1 MACAPCAQPS
11 ITGVHFR
18 ALCVSCTRAHARWHS
33 GLPRKGRVCSQWSC
47 VCVCVCVC
55 VKSSVLKGTEAGDSA
70 AELFPTA
77 NWSVAEQQ
85 QAGLTCGEELPT
97 RGVDGARP
105 FLGLHCGTITTGLE
119 RHRLSV
125 EQSVRAVPVV
135 VYTLSRCDRRQ
146 ISGRAQALFGWKQQ
160 PKMSKVG
167 GGETPV
173 DYWVG
178 SLKF

>member
-1 MACAPCAQPS
+1 MCTLCTTVHHWGALPSSVCVLHESACKMALRAP
-11 ITGVHFR
+11 TEG
-18 ALCVSCTRAHARWHS
+18 ARV
-33 GLPRKGRVCSQWSC
+33 LAMV